1 MSHQKTI
8 CKPLLLAAVLAAAG
22 TTLTLPLHADA
33 PAPARSQATFEVR
46 FLEAMIDRHTMG
58 VAMADLCTVRAVH
71 PELEELCHSIIETQ
85 SAEIVPMRVGWAIGM
100 ASITSRR

>member
-1 MSHQKTI
+1 
-8 CKPLLLAAVLAAAG
+8 
-22 TTLTLPLHADA
+22 
-33 PAPARSQATFEVR
+33 
-46 FLEAMIDRHTMG
+46 MIDRHTMG

-71 PELEELCHSIIETQ
+71 PELEELCHSIIETR